1 MDRLGRCQHLR
12 GAGPHSDVLS
22 KVGPAH
28 RASAVY
34 QKFRRTGNIMSVRA
48 AFDVQQAVTPD
59 CGRIRIREQS
69 KGVTGFAREIQRNFR
84 LVDADGNR
92 TYTGLLELWKL
103 LLYAS

>member
-34 QKFRRTGNIMSVRA
+34 QKFRRTGNIMSVWA
-48 AFDVQQAVTPD
+48 AFDVQQAVTPY
-59 CGRIRIREQS
+59 CGRIRIRKQS
-69 KGVTGFAREIQRNFR
+69 KGVTGFAREILRNFR